1 MARGQAK
8 TNQNQ
13 VNVCEVQME
22 WLQGVQLG
30 IIGDPFGRRD
40 QCEAL
45 ILCSA
50 SSQQE
55 GKGKFH
61 LEIELR

>member
-1 MARGQAK
+1 MAPRQK
-8 TNQNQ
+8 MTNQNQ
-13 VNVCEVQME
+13 ENVCEIQME
-22 WLQGVQLG
+22 QLQGVQLG

-45 ILCSA
+45 VLCRA
-50 SSQQE
+50 SSQQK

-61 LEIELR
+61 LEVELR

>member
-1 MARGQAK
+1 MARCQAK

-13 VNVCEVQME
+13 VNVCEIQME
-22 WLQGVQLG
+22 WLQGIQLG

-45 ILCSA
+45 ILCSD
-50 SSQQE
+50 SSQ
-55 GKGKFH
+55 
-61 LEIELR
+61 

>member
-1 MARGQAK
+1 MARHQAK

-13 VNVCEVQME
+13 ENACGIQME
-22 WLQGVQLG
+22 GLQGVQLG
-30 IIGDPFGRRD
+30 ITGDPFGRRN

-50 SSQQE
+50 FSQQE

>member
-1 MARGQAK
+1 
-8 TNQNQ
+8 
-13 VNVCEVQME
+13 ME
-22 WLQGVQLG
+22 RLQGVQLG

-40 QCEAL
+40 QYEAL

-55 GKGKFH
+55 GKGKFR
-61 LEIELR
+61 LEVELR